1 MNLETEM
8 KKLSLALTIS
18 MLETNA
24 RIHFTRS
31 LVVSAAAIIMRAA
44 SLDVLLIAAL
54 TLALR
59 EFVPGCAD
67 LLKVRILRRAFGNV
81 DCG

>member
-8 KKLSLALTIS
+8 RKLTLALTIS

-24 RIHFTRS
+24 RTHLTRS
-31 LVVSAAAIIMRAA
+31 LVISAGALVMRAA
-44 SLDVLLIAAL
+44 ALDILLIAAL